1 MTGWRTTEFW
11 LTIGI
16 VVGQAVLA
24 LDLPGWAAGVAAGC
38 YALSRGIAKAFGGK
52 GDGQ

>member
-16 VVGQAVLA
+16 VVGQAVQA